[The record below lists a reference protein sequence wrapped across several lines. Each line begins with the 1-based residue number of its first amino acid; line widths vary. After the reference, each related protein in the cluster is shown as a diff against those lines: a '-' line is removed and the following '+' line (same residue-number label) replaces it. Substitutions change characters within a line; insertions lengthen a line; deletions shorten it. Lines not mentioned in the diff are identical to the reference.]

1 MMHRRTVL
9 KSAIGCGISVKALHH
24 IQQENSPTEQS
35 DKVIKK
41 GETYHVPVNGLT
53 HATIENG
60 SVMHDTQQTKLLI
73 DVNEYKR
80 RVTERNR
87 GSITGF
93 HRIFTTV
100 SHDPYSKELVTQLLS
115 DEVKNELLTLIFFT
129 KFVPY
134 ALDHRTTTRSDY
146 TRYPVQTLVDWVG
159 DCKDAAVLLNALISS
174 IGYDVGYAVYPN
186 HVTPVIHARLLP
198 NTVYDTAN
206 TFTVDDIEY
215 LPIESSRM
223 QMDELAKEPESLMFA
238 YTGEFTVF
246 NATPFVEHTVE
257 SLRRLTGVN

>member
-1 MMHRRTVL
+1 MRRRTVL
-9 KSAIGCGISVKALHH
+9 KSVIGGGIGVKALHH
-24 IQQENSPTEQS
+24 IQQGNIPTEPS
-35 DKVIKK
+35 DQVIKN
-41 GETYHVPVNGLT
+41 GDTYHVPVNGLS

-60 SVMHDTQQTKLLI
+60 SVMHDTQQTELRI
-73 DVNEYKR
+73 DADEYER
-80 RVTERNR
+80 RVTERHR

-100 SHDPYSKELVTQLLS
+100 SRDPYSNELVTQLLS
-115 DEVKNELLTLIFFT
+115 DEVENELLTLIFFT

-134 ALDHRTTTRSDY
+134 ALDHRTTTRADY

-159 DCKDAAVLLNALISS
+159 DCKDAAVLLNALASS

-198 NTVYDTAN
+198 DAVYDTAN
-206 TFTVDDIEY
+206 TFTVDDVEY
-215 LPIESSRM
+215 LPIESSHIRM
-223 QMDELAKEPESLMFA
+223 GGLAREPETLMFA
-238 YTGEFTVF
+238 YTGKFTVF